1 MNKIKQTF
9 ESPIRA
15 GFSDIRLRM
24 LLFVFLTAGLLL
36 VPFLGV
42 VAAFSIVML
51 FGVFTAV
58 KIAEFQSTNSKS
70 IWLHRQAMD
79 RMYHNSKDAQF
90 IARRLA
96 DLDRRDAR
104 VKAKMDM
111 VRAKRAERVSAVE
124 NDNRLKAAGN
134 LNLILSR

>member
-1 MNKIKQTF
+1 MVMQIKQTF

-24 LLFVFLTAGLLL
+24 LLFVFLTTGLLL
-36 VPFLGV
+36 TPALGV
-42 VAAFSIVML
+42 IAAFSIVML

-58 KIAEFQSTNSKS
+58 KIAEFQSTNSRS

-79 RMYHNSKDAQF
+79 RMYHNSKDAQL

-104 VKAKMDM
+104 V
-111 VRAKRAERVSAVE
+111 RAERAEHISTTKSNNAIEAV
-124 NDNRLKAAGN
+124 GN
-134 LNLILSR
+134 LKLILSR